1 MNAAYSFAIASVLA
15 LSTIGL
21 TGCGTYRVVHRT
33 AAGGE
38 VALEGSEDKAREAA
52 SEYMASQCPYGFD
65 VIEEGE
71 AVVGSETTASTRK
84 EKVFGV
90 PVSSTQSQ
98 TTDKR
103 EWRLKYQCRGTH
115 ATAGGDSTKQG
126 AIQELVIRY

>member
-33 AAGGE
+33 PAGGE
-38 VALEGSEDKAREAA
+38 VALEGSEEKAREAA
-52 SEYMASQCPYGFD
+52 NEYMASQCPYGFD

-90 PVSSTQSQ
+90 PVSSTRSQ

-103 EWRLKYQCRGTH
+103 EWRLKYQCRGTN
-115 ATAGGDSTKQG
+115 ATAVGDSTKQG